1 MKDLDTLEAA
11 FRTELRAA
19 LRRAV
24 QGRSPTLFLLSDNRA
39 RSRARALKTKAERIL
54 ELRRSY
60 SVDLA
65 VEPVAA
71 KYLGACLSWQHVHNG
86 SPKAVAK
93 VAREL
98 LVELEHAT

>member
-1 MKDLDTLEAA
+1 MKDLDALETA
-11 FRTELRAA
+11 FKTELRAA

-24 QGRSPTLFLLSDNRA
+24 QGRSPTLFVMKDNRA
-39 RSRARALKTKAERIL
+39 RSRARVLRIKAERIL

-60 SVDLA
+60 SVDLS

-71 KYLGACLSWQHVHNG
+71 KYLGACLSWQHAHNG

>member
-11 FRTELRAA
+11 FKTELRAA
-19 LRRAV
+19 LRRAI
-24 QGRSPTLFLLSDNRA
+24 QGRSPALFRLSENRP
-39 RSRARALKTKAERIL
+39 RSRALALRTKAERIL

-60 SVDLA
+60 SVDPS
-65 VEPVAA
+65 VEPIAA
-71 KYLGACLSWQHVHNG
+71 KYLGACLSWQHAHNG

>member
-11 FRTELRAA
+11 FKAELRAA

-24 QGRSPTLFLLSDNRA
+24 HGRSPTLFLLNDNRA
-39 RSRARALKTKAERIL
+39 RSRARALRAKAERIL

-60 SVDLA
+60 SVDLT

-71 KYLGACLSWQHVHNG
+71 KYLGACLTWQHAHNG

-98 LVELEHAT
+98 LTELDHAT